1 MEAALLHMISPSPSS
16 SLGPGHP
23 GSGDEALVLAARAG
37 DRRACQGIWEKYSGL
52 VQRLVKRFFGP
63 GPDHPDVCQEVFLRL
78 FKRLNELREPA
89 ALPGFIVSIALGVA
103 RNEVRRRRIRAIV
116 GLNPTDELPLIVTP
130 GLSSE
135 AREAVR
141 ALYRVLDQLGAE
153 DRSLFVARYVEKM
166 EMTEV
171 ASAHGISL
179 STAKRRIAR
188 LAQRVDARIKSEPA
202 LAEYSGQLT
211 QGGRV
216 D

>member
-1 MEAALLHMISPSPSS
+1 MEAVLRHMLSPSASPP
-16 SLGPGHP
+16 LGPGHP
-23 GSGDEALVLAARAG
+23 GSGDEALVVAARAG
-37 DRRACQGIWEKYSGL
+37 DRQACRAIWEKHTGL
-52 VQRLVKRFFGP
+52 VQRLVRRFFGP
-63 GPDHPDVCQEVFLRL
+63 GPDHSDVCQEVFLRL
-78 FKRLNELREPA
+78 FKRLSELRDPA
-89 ALPGFIVSIALGVA
+89 ALPGFIVSITLGVA

-116 GLNPTDELPLIVTP
+116 GLSPTDELPNLTTP
-130 GLSSE
+130 ALSSE

-188 LAQRVDARIKSEPA
+188 LAQRVEARIKVEPA
-202 LAEYSGQLT
+202 LAEYGGQLT

>member
-1 MEAALLHMISPSPSS
+1 MISPSASPP
-16 SLGPGHP
+16 LGPGHP
-23 GSGDEALVLAARAG
+23 DSGDEALVLAARTG
-37 DRRACQGIWEKYSGL
+37 DRRACQAIWQKHSGL
-52 VQRLVKRFFGP
+52 VQRLVRRFFGP
-63 GPDHPDVCQEVFLRL
+63 GPDHPDVCQEVFLRI
-78 FKRLNELREPA
+78 FKRLDELREPA

-116 GLNPTDELPLIVTP
+116 GLSPTDELPNITTP
-130 GLSSE
+130 ALSSE

-166 EMTEV
+166 EMAEV

-188 LAQRVDARIKSEPA
+188 LAQRVEARIKVEPA
-202 LAEYSGQLT
+202 LAEYGGQLT

>member
-1 MEAALLHMISPSPSS
+1 MEAVLRHMLSPSASPP
-16 SLGPGHP
+16 LGPGHP
-23 GSGDEALVLAARAG
+23 GSGDEALVVAARAG
-37 DRRACQGIWEKYSGL
+37 DRHACRAIWEKHAGL
-52 VQRLVKRFFGP
+52 VQRLVRRFFGP

-78 FKRLNELREPA
+78 FKRLGELRDPA
-89 ALPGFIVSIALGVA
+89 ALPGFIVSITLGVA

-116 GLNPTDELPLIVTP
+116 GLSPTDELPLIVTP
-130 GLSSE
+130 GLGSE

-188 LAQRVDARIKSEPA
+188 LAQRVEARIKGEPA
-202 LAEYSGQLT
+202 LAEYGGQLT

>member
-1 MEAALLHMISPSPSS
+1 MEAVLRHMISPSASPP
-16 SLGPGHP
+16 LGPGHP

-37 DRRACQGIWEKYSGL
+37 DRRACQGIWEKHTGL
-52 VQRLVKRFFGP
+52 VQRLVRRFFGP

-78 FKRLNELREPA
+78 FKRLDELRDPA
-89 ALPGFIVSIALGVA
+89 ALTGFIVSITLGVA

-116 GLNPTDELPLIVTP
+116 GLSPTDELPLIVTP
-130 GLSSE
+130 GLSTE
-135 AREAVR
+135 ARESVR

-153 DRSLFVARYVEKM
+153 DRSLFVARFVEKM

-188 LAQRVDARIKSEPA
+188 LAQRVEARIKSEPA
-202 LAEYSGQLT
+202 LAEYGGQLT
-211 QGGRV
+211 LGGRV

>member
-1 MEAALLHMISPSPSS
+1 MEAVLRHMISPSASPP
-16 SLGPGHP
+16 LGPGHP
-23 GSGDEALVLAARAG
+23 GSGDEALVQAARAG
-37 DRRACQGIWEKYSGL
+37 DRRACQAIWEKHTGL

-78 FKRLNELREPA
+78 FKRLDELRDPA

-116 GLNPTDELPLIVTP
+116 GLSPTDELPLIVTP
-130 GLSSE
+130 GLSTE
-135 AREAVR
+135 ARESVR

-153 DRSLFVARYVEKM
+153 DRSLFVARFVEKM

-188 LAQRVDARIKSEPA
+188 LAQRVEARIKSEPA
-202 LAEYSGQLT
+202 LAEYGGQLT

>member
-1 MEAALLHMISPSPSS
+1 MISPSASPA
-16 SLGPGHP
+16 LGPSHP
-23 GSGDEALVLAARAG
+23 GSDDEALVLAARTG
-37 DRRACQGIWEKYSGL
+37 DRRACQRIWERHAAL
-52 VQRLVKRFFGP
+52 VHRLVRRFFGP

-78 FKRLNELREPA
+78 FKRLDELRDPA
-89 ALPGFIVSIALGVA
+89 ALPGFIVSITLGVA

-116 GLNPTDELPLIVTP
+116 GLSPTDDLPSIVTP
-130 GLSSE
+130 GLSAE

-153 DRSLFVARYVEKM
+153 DRSLFVARYVERM

-171 ASAHGISL
+171 ASVHSISL

-188 LAQRVDARIKSEPA
+188 LAQRVEARIKSEPA